1 MSRKICPFNYNR
13 ARKESSSCAG
23 AECALWNDV
32 AEQCA
37 MLTVAQGMVYLLG
50 EVTEKE
56 VTDDDNNDGN
66 SPEQAGNQS

>member
-37 MLTVAQGMVYLLG
+37 MLTVAQGMVYMLG
-50 EVTEKE
+50 VVSEKE
-56 VTDDDNNDGN
+56 VTDDDNINVAEREIPTTE
-66 SPEQAGNQS
+66 S